1 LALKRHTIGLPPPTH
16 RSERVALVILDVVST
31 YAFDGGARL
40 LRAMKACAPNIV
52 AVAERARRAS
62 VPVIYVND
70 GVGHWKSDFPDV
82 FSTCCQHSPKVRAL
96 LQPLR
101 PADGD
106 YVILKPRHSAFYG
119 TPLEALLENLRVS
132 TLMICGVSAESCVLA
147 TVCDAHTHGF
157 RMIVPGDSIA
167 GVDPRAVRRTLQ
179 AIDDAFRARVPARAA
194 SVRFRRG
201 GLLAGG
207 AGHGA

>member
-1 LALKRHTIGLPPPTH
+1 MARDSRTIGLPPPTH

-31 YAFDGGARL
+31 YDFPSGDRL
-40 LRAMKACAPNIV
+40 MRAMKTCTPHIAA
-52 AVAERARRAS
+52 AAARARRAK

-70 GVGHWKSDFPDV
+70 GVGHWRSDFPGV
-82 FSTCCQHSPKVRAL
+82 FATCCQHSPEVRKL
-96 LQPLR
+96 LEPLR
-101 PADGD
+101 PGD
-106 YVILKPRHSAFYG
+106 EDFVILKPRHSAFYG

-167 GVDPRAVRRTLQ
+167 GADPRAVRRTLQ
-179 AIDDAFRARVPARAA
+179 AIGDAFRARVPARAA

-201 GLLAGG
+201 GLLAGAG
-207 AGHGA
+207 AG